1 MRQRGKPLD
10 KISDILKSWYIRV
23 CLVVWYLLAC
33 LRYRV
38 IPWNYFG
45 LNSRYYNRGK
55 GIFSKLEM
63 DAVIPERYLLNQY
76 YYDPDKIPA
85 RYPVFLK
92 PEWGQNS
99 NGIVR
104 VHTKKA
110 YKAFRNV
117 SSAAKL
123 PFIVQEAAVKK
134 TEFEIYYLRSPDNGN
149 NAAFLSITEV
159 IDTGKTPYPINSI
172 HNPCTCYRDIT
183 DTFSGRELEAIWDC
197 LRRIGNFRMARVG
210 LKADSRKGIITE
222 DFQIVEINLFLPM
235 PLVLLSDNVG
245 LIEKQRIMQQTM
257 FIAARLARDIPGKE
271 SGRHIFFQKI
281 LPHPMTAEQEVI
293 Q

>member
-1 MRQRGKPLD
+1 M
-10 KISDILKSWYIRV
+10 
-23 CLVVWYLLAC
+23 
-33 LRYRV
+33 
-38 IPWNYFG
+38 
-45 LNSRYYNRGK
+45 
-55 GIFSKLEM
+55 
-63 DAVIPERYLLNQY
+63 
-76 YYDPDKIPA
+76 
-85 RYPVFLK
+85 
-92 PEWGQNS
+92 
-99 NGIVR
+99 
-104 VHTKKA
+104 
-110 YKAFRNV
+110 
-117 SSAAKL
+117 
-123 PFIVQEAAVKK
+123 
-134 TEFEIYYLRSPDNGN
+134 
-149 NAAFLSITEV
+149 

-210 LKADSRKGIITE
+210 LKADSLKGIITE